1 MKIEIEDIYLKQKNK
16 KVNGLMKDKLRR
28 KTITKFVVLRP
39 KTNNY
44 LRDDGKE
51 NKEVKK
57 VIQE

>member
-1 MKIEIEDIYLKQKNK
+1 
-16 KVNGLMKDKLRR
+16 MKDKLRR

-44 LRDDGKE
+44 LRDDGNE